1 MRISANA
8 RVTYVWLVL
17 CAVTIL
23 SGGLAHTRTGG
34 NFAASMPITLAVLA
48 IGLIK
53 VRLITQNFMEVRV
66 APTWL
71 RLTVDGWLVLFWG
84 SVLAIYLI

>member
-1 MRISANA
+1 VRISANA
-8 RVTYVWLVL
+8 RVTYVWVVL

-23 SGGLAHTRTGG
+23 SGGLAHTRSDG
-34 NFAASMPITLAVLA
+34 NFGASVPITLAVLA

-53 VRLITQNFMEVRV
+53 VRLITQNFMEVRH

>member
-8 RVTYVWLVL
+8 RVTYVWVVL

-23 SGGLAHTRTGG
+23 SGGLAHTRSDG
-34 NFAASMPITLAVLA
+34 AYVASTTITLAVLV

-84 SVLAIYLI
+84 SVIAIYLI